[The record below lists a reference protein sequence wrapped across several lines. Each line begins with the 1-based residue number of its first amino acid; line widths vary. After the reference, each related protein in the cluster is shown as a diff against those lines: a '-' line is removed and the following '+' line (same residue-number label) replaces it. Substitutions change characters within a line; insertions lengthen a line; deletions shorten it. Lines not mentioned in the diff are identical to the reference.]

1 MYVCIYIYIYI
12 YIYIS
17 ILFLQQKLLQ
27 NNILQ
32 SISDNYR
39 GKLVNK
45 NYMKN
50 HYYKSNKITQ

>member
-1 MYVCIYIYIYI
+1 MYV